1 MYCILA
7 WKYTCE
13 HDEDISLPGR
23 MLDSMMWMHPCQT
36 DAEII
41 DVDIF
46 LPYSVLVYMMWI
58 YPSQTVYLCILFGYT
73 ESRKD

>member
-7 WKYTCE
+7 WKYACAE
-13 HDEDISLPGR
+13 DEDISLPGR
-23 MLDSMMWMHPCQT
+23 MLDSMMWMYSCQT